1 MTTIAIYFRNI
12 RAICNYSIANGYM
25 KENMYPF
32 KPVKKYSSGYIK
44 IPKAT
49 KRKDRF
55 LVVEDILKLWSYDTP
70 EHKTTAYG
78 TICESLNM
86 WMFSYLANGMNLL
99 DMAYLSYNEHYF
111 KTKGRELS
119 FKRKKTERTLNE
131 ELIIYVPVIE
141 PLRKIMD
148 EYATKP
154 KLGRRLF
161 PQFLKDVED
170 QEKAMKILIQENSNV
185 ADRLKKVCEAVG
197 IDARVTM
204 TWARH
209 SYQTNLAHK
218 KVPEKLY

>member
-99 DMAYLSYNEHYF
+99 DMALNSIFGVYCRRFRAVRASPQTSRGPPSPAEPDMPAI
-111 KTKGRELS
+111 
-119 FKRKKTERTLNE
+119 KRGAAENPILPTAPLCAVLRVTSS
-131 ELIIYVPVIE
+131 PSR
-141 PLRKIMD
+141 PLRSRR
-148 EYATKP
+148 AGSCCP
-154 KLGRRLF
+154 AARGRPR
-161 PQFLKDVED
+161 
-170 QEKAMKILIQENSNV
+170 
-185 ADRLKKVCEAVG
+185 R
-197 IDARVTM
+197 
-204 TWARH
+204 
-209 SYQTNLAHK
+209 
-218 KVPEKLY
+218 